1 MPRPDRRRANQL
13 RTVKIVRRFTRYA
26 GGSVL
31 ISLGHTQ
38 VLCTAC
44 LTPGVPGWM
53 DNQDS
58 GWLTAEYNM
67 LPSST
72 PERKRRDNRPGGRS
86 QEIQRLIGR
95 CLRAVVDFKQIG
107 SNTIWIDCDVL
118 QADGGTRT
126 AAITG
131 SYVALVDCLVSA
143 GKKGLL
149 AKDCKPLITAVAAAS
164 AGVVNGKVLLDL
176 SYQEDCIADV
186 DFNIVMTGAGKFV
199 EIQGTAEQGTFD
211 KQQLDKIL
219 NLARRGIG
227 QLLKTQ
233 QQALAGK

>member
-13 RTVKIVRRFTRYA
+13 RTVKIVRKFTRYA

-44 LTPGVPGWM
+44 FTPGVPAWM
-53 DNQDS
+53 ESKGS

-72 PERKRRDNRPGGRS
+72 PERKRRGDRPGGRS
-86 QEIQRLIGR
+86 HEIQRLIGR
-95 CLRAVVDFKQIG
+95 CLRAVVDLHQIG
-107 SNTIWIDCDVL
+107 PNTIWIDCDVL

-131 SYVALVDCLVSA
+131 SYVALVDCLASA
-143 GKKGLL
+143 GRQGLL

-164 AGVVNGKVLLDL
+164 AGVVNGKALLDL

-219 NLARRGIG
+219 DLARRGIA

-233 QQALAGK
+233 QQVLSEK